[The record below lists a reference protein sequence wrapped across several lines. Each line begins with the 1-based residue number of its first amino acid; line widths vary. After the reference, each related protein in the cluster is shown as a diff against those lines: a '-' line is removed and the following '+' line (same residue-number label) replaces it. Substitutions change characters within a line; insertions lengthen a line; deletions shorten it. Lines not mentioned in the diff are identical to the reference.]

1 MTCQNCPFGKTFIT
15 TKKTIRIKNFC
26 EPEDVEIQV
35 LLTRCLID
43 KQLHY
48 SEDACIFPEV
58 IIKQNKE
65 VII

>member
-1 MTCQNCPFGKTFIT
+1 MFCQNCPFGKTFIT

-26 EPEDVEIQV
+26 EPEDTEIQV

-48 SEDACIFPEV
+48 SEDVCIFPNLLSNK
-58 IIKQNKE
+58 IKE
-65 VII
+65 VK